1 MTAQMLGYLQITE
14 LKLALLLNFENSR
27 LEWWRVVR

>member
-27 LEWWRVVR
+27 LEWRRVVR

>member
-14 LKLALLLNFENSR
+14 LKLVLLLNFENSR
-27 LEWWRVVR
+27 LEWRRVVR